1 MMAAFPIRCHAPPRP
16 VDPDCLGGS
25 AVPIDRRDHSA
36 GDGWMRVAR
45 GFWLVAA
52 GLACLL
58 PVDAG
63 WAQVNFD
70 APGLLL
76 KKPKPGPPDVKAQPL
91 AWPRLDPGAVLCR
104 SEADLERLAA
114 NRHGGP
120 GGGPA
125 ECRIVSQ
132 PTAIQ
137 IVTRRGPGRT
147 EVQVT
152 GANETGWTDAWLPS
166 RAPASAAQ

>member
-1 MMAAFPIRCHAPPRP
+1 
-16 VDPDCLGGS
+16 
-25 AVPIDRRDHSA
+25 
-36 GDGWMRVAR
+36 MRVGQGLR
-45 GFWLVAA
+45 LVAA
-52 GLACLL
+52 GLVCLM
-58 PVDAG
+58 PVGAG
-63 WAQVNFD
+63 WAQVKWD
-70 APGLLL
+70 APGLLV
-76 KKPKPGPPDVKAQPL
+76 KPPKAGPPDVKAQPL

-104 SEADLERLAA
+104 SEVDLARLTA
-114 NRHGGP
+114 NRQGGS

-125 ECRIVSQ
+125 DCRIVSQ

-166 RAPASAAQ
+166 RAPASAAR